1 MAYLE
6 KQAVRKYKAG
16 EIIFREDNPG
26 SSMFIIKS
34 GIVEISKIINSQKVV
49 LAKLKKGSIFGE
61 MALVDNKPRS
71 ATVSAITNVSC
82 LEMSRMLF
90 DKRLEEI
97 PRWMRSFYQILV
109 ERLREADKK
118 QVSLEAGE
126 VVKQIVYFLSFLL
139 LRGKPDRF
147 DRISIPWKESAE
159 STAFLLNVPNEVV
172 TKVMYKLTLTSL
184 AKSETMYKEGRQF
197 VVEDFEKFQK
207 FSEYCNELYF
217 LSRGGEVSPEFQK
230 RSVEEI
236 QIFKLIKK
244 LLSEQSSATDLNIE
258 FFENRCFEKF
268 GKSPDYFKKEINDMV
283 SKGILTRKINNTGNK
298 Y

>member
-6 KQAVRKYKAG
+6 KQAVRYKAS
-16 EIIFREDNPG
+16 EIIFQEDDTGN
-26 SSMFIIKS
+26 SMFIIQS
-34 GIVEISKIINSQKVV
+34 GIVEVSKVINKQKVV

-109 ERLREADKK
+109 ERLREADNK
-118 QVSLEAGE
+118 QSSSDAGE
-126 VVKQIVYFLSFLL
+126 VAKQIVYFLSFLL

-172 TKVMYKLTLTSL
+172 TKVMNKLTLTSL
-184 AKSETMYKEGRQF
+184 AKSETMYKEGR
-197 VVEDFEKFQK
+197 
-207 FSEYCNELYF
+207 
-217 LSRGGEVSPEFQK
+217 
-230 RSVEEI
+230 
-236 QIFKLIKK
+236 
-244 LLSEQSSATDLNIE
+244 
-258 FFENRCFEKF
+258 
-268 GKSPDYFKKEINDMV
+268 
-283 SKGILTRKINNTGNK
+283 
-298 Y
+298 

>member
-126 VVKQIVYFLSFLL
+126 VVKQIVLFLSFLL

-147 DRISIPWKESAE
+147 DRISIPWK
-159 STAFLLNVPNEVV
+159 
-172 TKVMYKLTLTSL
+172 
-184 AKSETMYKEGRQF
+184 
-197 VVEDFEKFQK
+197 
-207 FSEYCNELYF
+207 
-217 LSRGGEVSPEFQK
+217 
-230 RSVEEI
+230 
-236 QIFKLIKK
+236 
-244 LLSEQSSATDLNIE
+244 
-258 FFENRCFEKF
+258 
-268 GKSPDYFKKEINDMV
+268 
-283 SKGILTRKINNTGNK
+283 
-298 Y
+298 